1 MRDAAKPPISACRTL
16 PGSAPALDANKSA
29 SPTPPAPNNTFS
41 TSGVSGT
48 MVMMM
53 SAFCAASLALAH
65 PVPPAAVNSWGT
77 PLRECRKSL
86 CPPLIRL
93 SAMGLPMMSRPIN
106 PMLIIW
112 GSFLICRNEE
122 LYLLLTARDA
132 KDASLVY
139 RLAFLR
145 LALPQVRLRPAQ
157 SVLSFRGRLVFAADP
172 ALIAD
177 FIDVAEQKAVID
189 FAGPRLVTARRIGEL
204 HMRDQLQM
212 LFDGRRKI
220 AFHDLHVVNVVLHEQ
235 VVGADCLDEIDGFG
249 GVRQEQA
256 RDVARSHRT

>member
-1 MRDAAKPPISACRTL
+1 MFLPISSNNGFTLSNADCAPPIMIVSAAFLAPTSPPDTGASRYSQPSSLTRL
-16 PGSAPALDANKSA
+16 AYFLVSIGEIELMSTTIFPFDRPSA
-29 SPTPPAPNNTFS
+29 TPPAPNNTFS

-93 SAMGLPMMSRPIN
+93 SAMGLPMMPRPIN
-106 PMLIIW
+106 PILLIW

-122 LYLLLTARDA
+122 MYLLLAARDA

-177 FIDVAEQKAVID
+177 FIDVAEQKVVID

-204 HMRDQLQM
+204 HMRDQL
-212 LFDGRRKI
+212 
-220 AFHDLHVVNVVLHEQ
+220 
-235 VVGADCLDEIDGFG
+235 
-249 GVRQEQA
+249 
-256 RDVARSHRT
+256 